1 MYIYSLHDILAIWP
15 IGLDEVSFQ
24 RGIRAKLGFHLTTAA
39 EHSHRT
45 KLDARLLCS
54 PLLSARA
61 EAVAGSMLPP
71 PDPGCPVV
79 GIRPEANPLF
89 SSPFS
94 RRNRTIH
101 SSRCRAMLPGVL
113 PPSCRPP
120 KPPLRRR
127 RHAPAPSPA
136 VPATPAPDPDARA
149 TPTSIRCSHPFGSL
163 LCRPI
168 ASADGSFAIPP
179 QISWPPVLHL
189 SVPLVAYRQVVR
201 PAAALVLG

>member
-39 EHSHRT
+39 EHSHRA

-101 SSRCRAMLPGVL
+101 SSRCRAMLPRG
-113 PPSCRPP
+113 PPAIVPP
-120 KPPLRRR
+120 PEAPP
-127 RHAPAPSPA
+127 PPPPNAPSPPKAA
-136 VPATPAPDPDARA
+136 VATLQLPPRPSRPLQLRILTLGPPRPRSVVATPSDR
-149 TPTSIRCSHPFGSL
+149 SC
-163 LCRPI
+163 
-168 ASADGSFAIPP
+168 
-179 QISWPPVLHL
+179 
-189 SVPLVAYRQVVR
+189 
-201 PAAALVLG
+201 AAQ